1 MIDAYFFDLDGTLLS
16 TEILWIEAMKEAA
29 NARGIDMNMAEAT
42 EIVIGR
48 ALTDIYYAVL
58 EKYPHAFEDV
68 SDMDNALYEH
78 FIKLTSER
86 DTIIPESVELLM
98 KLADEGRPVAIVTGS
113 SRRDLD
119 KAIDHMGIREK
130 LAFSLSCDDYHIGKP
145 DPTCY
150 MMAADK
156 LGLPYERCCVFED
169 STAGI
174 IAAKEAGMKCIAL
187 VLEGVPHQDVSAA
200 DIVLSSLADFELS
213 LLQ

>member
-1 MIDAYFFDLDGTLLS
+1 MIEAYFFDLDGTLLS

-29 NARGIDMNMAEAT
+29 NARGISMNMAEAT

-58 EKYPHAFEDV
+58 EKYPDAFSDV
-68 SDMDNALYEH
+68 TDMDDALYEH
-78 FIKLTSER
+78 FVKLTAER
-86 DTIIPESVELLM
+86 DTIIPDSVALL
-98 KLADEGRPVAIVTGS
+98 KSLADQGYPIAIVTGS

-119 KAIDHMGIREK
+119 KAIDEMGVQDK

-150 MMAADK
+150 KMAADK
-156 LGLPYERCCVFED
+156 LGIAYDKCCVFED

-174 IAAKEAGMKCIAL
+174 FAAKGAGMKCVAL

-200 DIVLSSLADFELS
+200 DVVLSSLADFDPAS
-213 LLQ
+213 L